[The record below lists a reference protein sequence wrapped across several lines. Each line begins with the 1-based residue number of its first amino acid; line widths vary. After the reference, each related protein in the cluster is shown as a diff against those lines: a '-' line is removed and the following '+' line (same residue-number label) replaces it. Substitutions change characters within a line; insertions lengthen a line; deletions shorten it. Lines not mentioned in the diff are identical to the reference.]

1 MTNPTLRATG
11 LTKLRGGKRV
21 LDNVDL
27 TLEQGSVTAI
37 LGPSGA
43 GKSTLLRAIA
53 GLEDLESGTIESDT
67 QILTNGGA
75 LVLPEHRNI
84 GMVFQDF
91 SLFPHL
97 SVIDNVLFGLRRGSN
112 EERRSRALAM
122 LEQVHLAGRANDYPH
137 MLSGGE
143 QQRIALAR
151 ALAPAPDMILL
162 DEAFSGLDG
171 KLRAELRDTALAAIA
186 AQGAAALMVT
196 HDAEEAM
203 YMADTLALMI
213 DGQIVQSGAPAE
225 LYSNPATA
233 SAARLLGEINECA
246 GPVENG
252 KVQTPFGTID
262 TAAKIS
268 DNGKALA
275 RPEGVGITLAPN
287 GNYTALEVHAL
298 GANLAI
304 RVEAPDSTVWLA
316 KTTIESA
323 VKVGDRLQIEL
334 NPHFCTVVP

>member
-225 LYSNPATA
+225 LYLNPVSA
-233 SAARLLGEINECA
+233 SAARLLGEINEWD
-246 GPVENG
+246 GPIENG
-252 KVQTPFGTID
+252 KLQTPFGPIPA
-262 TAAKIS
+262 TAS
-268 DNGKALA
+268 GLSQGMALV
-275 RPEGVGITLAPN
+275 RPEGIDISLNPAGEYRAQD
-287 GNYTALEVHAL
+287 VHAL

-304 RVEAPDSTVWLA
+304 RVEAPDSTIWLT
-316 KTTIESA
+316 KITIESA
-323 VKVGDRLQIEL
+323 VKAGDRLQVTL
-334 NPHFCTVVP
+334 NPHFCTIAV